1 VVEYGYNIF
10 TYKFLMEMRD
20 DSMEI
25 GDGINIELYSM
36 QNAQNSVLQ
45 TVSTSMLAK
54 TLDVQEMQGEQMTKM
69 MEQSVNPNLGANI
82 DIRV

>member
-1 VVEYGYNIF
+1 
-10 TYKFLMEMRD
+10 
-20 DSMEI
+20 MEI
-25 GDGINIELYSM
+25 ADGMNIELYSM

-54 TLDVQEMQGEQMTKM
+54 TLDMQELQGAQMTKM

-82 DIRV
+82 DVRV